1 MRYVAELHSAWHAWA
16 AQGRDAHPCL
26 HVVWAALAGL
36 APLHA
41 ERTALR
47 GGPVLDEPD
56 PLQFYDTSGY
66 GPRALRAMACV
77 VGTSQLVHGTD
88 SPVVLSS
95 NELPLGAEA
104 HAAIRTGNVAR
115 LLGTAWVPA

>member
-1 MRYVAELHSAWHAWA
+1 
-16 AQGRDAHPCL
+16 
-26 HVVWAALAGL
+26 
-36 APLHA
+36 
-41 ERTALR
+41 
-47 GGPVLDEPD
+47 
-56 PLQFYDTSGY
+56 
-66 GPRALRAMACV
+66 MACV